1 VGSDPIR
8 LESER
13 VLLREWQESDL
24 EPWIALNL
32 DSDNLRYFPRT
43 FTAEESASS
52 FKRISEA
59 LQKNQFGLWAAE
71 EKASGE
77 FMGFIGLA
85 RQDLLGVSFMPCHE
99 IGWRLD
105 RKYWGRG
112 YATEGAKVALAYGL
126 TELEIPI
133 IYSYTSIN
141 NLPSINVM
149 KKIGLLERPELAFE
163 HPRIDP
169 GNPVRSHLVYS
180 S

>member
-1 VGSDPIR
+1 VSIE
-8 LESER
+8 LESDR
-13 VLLREWQESDL
+13 ILLRQWQENDL

-43 FTAEESASS
+43 FSAEESADS

-59 LQKNQFGLWAAE
+59 LEKNQYGLWAVE
-71 EKASGE
+71 EKSSGE
-77 FMGFIGLA
+77 FMGFIGFA
-85 RQDLLGVSFMPCHE
+85 KQDLPGVSFMPCDE

-105 RKYWGRG
+105 RKYWGKG

-126 TELEIPI
+126 TELEIAT
-133 IYSYTSIN
+133 IYSYTSIS

-149 KKIGLLERPELAFE
+149 KKIGLHERPELAFE
-163 HPRIDP
+163 HPRIDI
-169 GNPVRSHLVYS
+169 GSPVRSHLVYS